1 MKLTKYMG
9 VGAAVMLM
17 ASCTT
22 KFEEYNTNPY
32 EPAAIPAVSL
42 LSTMFQVYA
51 SPQQNDCQMN
61 NTMWACHSGQVTTP
75 TDWKK
80 GDQLFAYYNPV
91 WDSLQLVG
99 ELFLRKNLHQSF
111 SVLRP

>member
-51 SPQQNDCQMN
+51 SPQ
-61 NTMWACHSGQVTTP
+61 
-75 TDWKK
+75 
-80 GDQLFAYYNPV
+80 
-91 WDSLQLVG
+91 
-99 ELFLRKNLHQSF
+99 
-111 SVLRP
+111 